1 MYDIADLETFIEVV
15 ERGGVTAA
23 AHALDIAPSTVSHRI
38 AKIEKR
44 LRTRLFHRDSRHFS
58 PTDDG
63 RQFWMRARDIVEA
76 LREAE
81 QEAMGGASGVR
92 GVLKVTLPPW
102 VMNAFVAPRLAA
114 FQADNPDLAL
124 EFLTTDRFVNLV
136 EERQDLGVRVGALS
150 DSALRAQKIADNE
163 RVICASPNYLRKA
176 GEPTSIDALERHLF
190 VVLPWQRSL
199 VLNADAGGT
208 RAITPA
214 HRIILTDAE
223 ALTSAALNDVGLVVK
238 SRLAISAPLAEGRL
252 VEVLP
257 GALADASAPIHLIRT
272 GATPPPR
279 KVSVFSDFLRDVFAT
294 RGANR

>member
-44 LRTRLFHRDSRHFS
+44 LGTRLFHRDSRHFS

-63 RQFWMRARDIVEA
+63 RQFWLRARDIVEA

-81 QEAMGGASGVR
+81 QEAMGGVSGVR

-114 FQADNPDLAL
+114 FQAKNPDLAF

-163 RVICASPNYLRKA
+163 RVICASPTYLQKA
-176 GEPTSIDALERHLF
+176 GEPTTIDVLERHLF

-199 VLNADAGGT
+199 LLNTAGSGS

-214 HRIILTDAE
+214 QRIILTDAE
-223 ALTSAALNDVGLVVK
+223 ALTSAALNHVGLVVK
-238 SRLAISAPLAEGRL
+238 SRLAVGAALAEGRL

-272 GATPPPR
+272 GSTPPPR
-279 KVSVFSDFLRDVFAT
+279 KVSVFSDFLRDIFAAHS
-294 RGANR
+294 ANR